1 MYNKISKFFKKVMH
15 VTFFPMIHWYLFC
28 SREMGSD
35 GQNLFLQS
43 EAF

>member
-1 MYNKISKFFKKVMH
+1 MQI
-15 VTFFPMIHWYLFC
+15 TFFPMIHYLFC